1 MIRTQTT
8 ADTQAGTH
16 TRIQTT
22 VDTRRF
28 DKRLFRSP
36 IHKRLFRTHSYT
48 VGMFHSHSDTD
59 CMSHIRSRN
68 SHADTRVVPPC
79 DERPQCSVE

>member
-1 MIRTQTT
+1 MIRTQT
-8 ADTQAGTH
+8 AVGTH

-22 VDTRRF
+22 VDSRRF
-28 DKRLFRSP
+28 DKRLFR
-36 IHKRLFRTHSYT
+36 THSCT

-68 SHADTRVVPPC
+68 SHADRRVVPPC
-79 DERPQCSVE
+79 DERPRRSLE